1 MRIVAL
7 ASHGG
12 SIVQTVVQA
21 CHRNALDAAVVLVIS
36 NNSDSKALER
46 AKANSIAT
54 KHLSSKTHPT
64 DDALDTALCDALVKA
79 NADCVLLGGYMKKLG
94 PKVLSR
100 FSGRI
105 VNTHPSLLPKYGGQG
120 FYGRKVHEAVIAAG
134 DTESGATI
142 HLVEE
147 DYDTG
152 PVLAQVKISVDG
164 SDTIDSVERR
174 VRAAER
180 RLIVAA
186 LQHMSEML
194 EAPAA
199 TKKAS

>member
-21 CHRNALDAAVVLVIS
+21 CHRDTLDAAVVLVIS
-36 NNSDSKALER
+36 NNSDAKALER
-46 AKANSIAT
+46 AKASGIAT

-64 DDALDTALCDALVKA
+64 DEALDTALCDALVQA
-79 NADCVLLGGYMKKLG
+79 DADCVLLGGYMKKLG
-94 PKVLSR
+94 PKVLNQ

-105 VNTHPSLLPKYGGQG
+105 INTHPSLLPKYGGQG
-120 FYGRKVHEAVIAAG
+120 FYGRRVHEAVVEAG
-134 DTESGATI
+134 DTESGATV

-152 PVLAQVKISVDG
+152 PILAQVKISVD
-164 SDTIDSVERR
+164 STDTVDSVERR

-186 LQHMSEML
+186 LQHLSEIL
-194 EAPAA
+194 DAPSV
-199 TKKAS
+199 TQKAS

>member
-36 NNSDSKALER
+36 NNSDSKAIER
-46 AKANSIAT
+46 ATATGIKT
-54 KHLSSKTHPT
+54 KHLSSTTHRT
-64 DDALDTALCDALVKA
+64 AEALDTALCDALVKA
-79 NADCVLLGGYMKKLG
+79 DADCVLLGGYMKKLG
-94 PKVLSR
+94 PKVLSQ

-134 DTESGATI
+134 DDASGATV

-152 PVLAQVKISVDG
+152 PILAQVKISV
-164 SDTIDSVERR
+164 SSNDTVVSVERR

-186 LQHMSEML
+186 LKHLSEKL
-194 EAPAA
+194 TPTAVL
-199 TKKAS
+199 KAS

>member
-36 NNSDSKALER
+36 NNSDSKAIER
-46 AKANSIAT
+46 AAATGIKT
-54 KHLSSKTHPT
+54 KHLSNTTHST
-64 DDALDTALCDALVKA
+64 AEALDTALCDALVKA
-79 NADCVLLGGYMKKLG
+79 DADCVLLGGYMKKLG

-134 DTESGATI
+134 DDASGATV

-152 PVLAQVKISVDG
+152 PILAQVKISV
-164 SDTIDSVERR
+164 SSNDTVVSVERR

-186 LQHMSEML
+186 LKHLSEKL
-194 EAPAA
+194 APTAIL
-199 TKKAS
+199 KAS

>member
-164 SDTIDSVERR
+164 SDTIDTVERR

>member
-64 DDALDTALCDALVKA
+64 DDALDTALCDALVQA

-120 FYGRKVHEAVIAAG
+120 FYGRKVHEAVLAAG

-164 SDTIDSVERR
+164 SDTVDSIERR

>member
-12 SIVQTVVQA
+12 SIVQTVVKA

-36 NNSDSKALER
+36 NNSDSKALAR
-46 AKANSIAT
+46 AAESGIQT
-54 KHLSSKTHPT
+54 KHLSSNTHST
-64 DDALDTALCDALVKA
+64 NEALDTALCDALVKA
-79 NADCVLLGGYMKKLG
+79 DADCVLLGGYMKKLG
-94 PKVLSR
+94 PKVLSQ

-105 VNTHPSLLPKYGGQG
+105 INTHPSLLPKYGGQG
-120 FYGRKVHEAVIAAG
+120 FYGRKVHEAVVAAG
-134 DTESGATI
+134 DRESGATV

-152 PVLAQVKISVDG
+152 PILAQVKISV
-164 SDTIDSVERR
+164 SAEDTVDSVERR

-180 RLIVAA
+180 RLIVATLRHLAEKQA
-186 LQHMSEML
+186 LTSV
-194 EAPAA
+194 AR
-199 TKKAS
+199 KAS